1 MVLVIG
7 LDGATFDL
15 LEPWLAA
22 GHLPTLARLVAQ
34 GSSGPLQSTLPPVTA
49 PAWATFMTGKNPGKH
64 NVFDFFRAHS
74 PDLDRPEM
82 VNMGDVQARPFWDY
96 LSAAGRRVGI
106 LNVPLT
112 YPPTP
117 VNGFIVPG
125 LLSPDEGQ
133 TTYPADFLRP
143 YHPTLGPYRLV
154 PHRLYRPEQTAAF
167 VAELQAVTATQI
179 QYALRMAQDH
189 PVDFLMVHFLA
200 TDIAQHKLWRYLDET
215 HPWYEPVSGQQFGT
229 AVRDIF
235 AQIDAGLSQLLTI
248 LPSDLT
254 MLVMSDH
261 GFGPQQQIMNLNI
274 LLIEAGFM
282 RLKPEA
288 AVKWRDWLAR
298 HKWWANPAARLF
310 RLLGRERLLSF
321 ADVDWA
327 QTQAYARGHMGQVY
341 LNVQGREPQ
350 GIVSPADYTAVR
362 EQIAALLTSWRH
374 PADGRI
380 PVTAVIPGEA
390 AASGPYATAGPDLHV
405 IIDGYRTLA
414 HPLFAADGR
423 ILTAQPWGDSGS
435 HRREGVLIVQGPEV
449 RHGRI
454 ANARLEDIAP
464 TILHLLGVPVAEDMD
479 GRVLTT
485 LFTDAFQRHP
495 VTYQSPLEIN
505 DSPGGLTAAMQA
517 TVEEHLRGL
526 GYLG

>member
-1 MVLVIG
+1 
-7 LDGATFDL
+7 
-15 LEPWLAA
+15 
-22 GHLPTLARLVAQ
+22 
-34 GSSGPLQSTLPPVTA
+34 
-49 PAWATFMTGKNPGKH
+49 
-64 NVFDFFRAHS
+64 
-74 PDLDRPEM
+74 
-82 VNMGDVQARPFWDY
+82 
-96 LSAAGRRVGI
+96 
-106 LNVPLT
+106 
-112 YPPTP
+112 
-117 VNGFIVPG
+117 
-125 LLSPDEGQ
+125 
-133 TTYPADFLRP
+133 
-143 YHPTLGPYRLV
+143 
-154 PHRLYRPEQTAAF
+154 
-167 VAELQAVTATQI
+167 
-179 QYALRMAQDH
+179 
-189 PVDFLMVHFLA
+189 
-200 TDIAQHKLWRYLDET
+200 
-215 HPWYEPVSGQQFGT
+215 
-229 AVRDIF
+229 
-235 AQIDAGLSQLLTI
+235 
-248 LPSDLT
+248 
-254 MLVMSDH
+254 
-261 GFGPQQQIMNLNI
+261 
-274 LLIEAGFM
+274 
-282 RLKPEA
+282 
-288 AVKWRDWLAR
+288 
-298 HKWWANPAARLF
+298 
-310 RLLGRERLLSF
+310 LLGRERLLRF